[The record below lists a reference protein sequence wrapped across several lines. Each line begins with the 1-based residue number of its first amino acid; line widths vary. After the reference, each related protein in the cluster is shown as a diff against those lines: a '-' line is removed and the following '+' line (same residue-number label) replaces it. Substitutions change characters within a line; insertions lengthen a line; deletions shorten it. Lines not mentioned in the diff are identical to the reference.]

1 MEGKEST
8 WQTTLHLHIPSI
20 SSPPN
25 QTRHGELPANLASNS
40 NTHRLFPEHFR
51 ARYCLE
57 HSGSE
62 ENGTSCLQQPD
73 DVITFRVLRFVL
85 LACFQIRSYVALG
98 DLELMKLK
106 ITLNSGG

>member
-1 MEGKEST
+1 MHGKLLFTST
-8 WQTTLHLHIPSI
+8 SPASPHLP
-20 SSPPN
+20 
-25 QTRHGELPANLASNS
+25 TRRRHGELPANLASNS
-40 NTHRLFPEHFR
+40 NTRRAFPEHFC

-73 DVITFRVLRFVL
+73 DDITFRVLCFVL